1 MAKEDDSVTLIK
13 VIDTVARAKGM
24 TKIAKEAGISREGL
38 YKSLSPNDNPSFA
51 IICKILNAIGYTLV
65 PTRIAKK
72 TECFHPPLKGNLSTK
87 NRAGCPTGI
96 GQPIRKNW
104 SVAA

>member
-13 VIDTVARAKGM
+13 VIDTVGRAKGM

-72 TECFHPPLKGNLSTK
+72 TE
-87 NRAGCPTGI
+87 I
-96 GQPIRKNW
+96 
-104 SVAA
+104 

>member
-51 IICKILNAIGYTLV
+51 INK
-65 PTRIAKK
+65 
-72 TECFHPPLKGNLSTK
+72 E
-87 NRAGCPTGI
+87 
-96 GQPIRKNW
+96 
-104 SVAA
+104 

>member
-51 IICKILNAIGYTLV
+51 IICKILNAIGLICA
-65 PTRIAKK
+65 PKR
-72 TECFHPPLKGNLSTK
+72 
-87 NRAGCPTGI
+87 
-96 GQPIRKNW
+96 
-104 SVAA
+104 

>member
-51 IICKILNAIGYTLV
+51 ITIICKILNAIGYTLV

-72 TECFHPPLKGNLSTK
+72 TE
-87 NRAGCPTGI
+87 I
-96 GQPIRKNW
+96 
-104 SVAA
+104 

>member
-24 TKIAKEAGISREGL
+24 TKIAKEAGISREGGL

-72 TECFHPPLKGNLSTK
+72 TE
-87 NRAGCPTGI
+87 I
-96 GQPIRKNW
+96 
-104 SVAA
+104 